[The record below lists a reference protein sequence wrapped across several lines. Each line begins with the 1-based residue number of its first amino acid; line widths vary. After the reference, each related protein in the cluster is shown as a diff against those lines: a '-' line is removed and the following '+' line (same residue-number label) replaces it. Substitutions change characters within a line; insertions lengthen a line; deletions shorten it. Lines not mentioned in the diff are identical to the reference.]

1 MGPTIEIST
10 MVDTGDNNNENDIGS
25 NNRGADARVYHLRH
39 FAATKSHSDFSELS
53 GASLATMRLL
63 HIP

>member
-1 MGPTIEIST
+1 MGPTIDIST
-10 MVDTGDNNNENDIGS
+10 KVDTSDNNNENDIDS

-53 GASLATMRLL
+53 
-63 HIP
+63 